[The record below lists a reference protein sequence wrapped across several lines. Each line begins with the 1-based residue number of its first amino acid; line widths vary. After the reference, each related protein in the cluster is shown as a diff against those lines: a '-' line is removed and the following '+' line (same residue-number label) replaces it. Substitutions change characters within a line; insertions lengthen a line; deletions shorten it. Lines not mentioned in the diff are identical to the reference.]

1 VRFLDVRIIL
11 AIAFSIPVLSGSEHE
26 YMATFNTENVN
37 LMTQSEATEEILT
50 LKNQERVAAA
60 ELKSSLK
67 QVPAYYQAVT
77 IQGER
82 EIVMRRV
89 AAPAE
94 LPSPPSAVKA
104 GSRPSFDL
112 SQWDEA
118 DVIQLANIYL
128 HATVYDDSHSKLVVN
143 FERERYTVWTNLN
156 FKYLQLLGSF
166 STADRR
172 YNYFGPTCQ
181 IDPEQEAINVRLAAE
196 KGFTYT
202 SRWEDPPVPFAA
214 EPEYVLVAEEDRAVP
229 EEVYRQLD
237 DLLGYY
243 MANQE
248 RLRIEYHNDR
258 QLRAAHERYRQAH
271 PQEPQDIVLNY
282 SRMSAPT
289 E

>member
-1 VRFLDVRIIL
+1 
-11 AIAFSIPVLSGSEHE
+11 
-26 YMATFNTENVN
+26 MATFNTENVN

-181 IDPEQEAINVRLAAE
+181 IDPELEAINVRLAAE